1 MVNNLSLGDVVG
13 FKSTLDPK
21 IYIWIFVSNLLAI
34 LVSIGL
40 LIPWSMVRMYKYLC
54 ESTIVRIEGDIEK
67 FVDDAVTKQSSFGE
81 AVADFEGIEVGI

>member
-1 MVNNLSLGDVVG
+1 
-13 FKSTLDPK
+13 
-21 IYIWIFVSNLLAI
+21 
-34 LVSIGL
+34 
-40 LIPWSMVRMYKYLC
+40 MVRMYKYLC